1 MEPRDADTPRRRPRR
16 GTAQQAVAAWLAQ
29 RGWKPFAFQREVWDA
44 MAGGASGLLHA
55 TTGAGK
61 TYAVWLGALQALAQE
76 RGAQRSASR
85 ADPAESSPGRARK
98 PVSEPLTVL
107 WLTPMRALAA
117 DTLKALRTPLDELAA
132 AHPVLARWTGG
143 ARTGDTGSAERGAQ
157 SRRLPT
163 VLVTTPESL
172 SLLLARADA
181 QELLSTVRLVVADE
195 WHELLGNKRG
205 VQVQLALARLS
216 GWNPALQVW
225 GMSATLGNL
234 PEAQDALLA
243 PLGAQARSAGVLV
256 QGQVDKKLVV
266 DTLLPDHP
274 ERFSWAGHLGLRMLP
289 AVVREL
295 ESTSTTL
302 VFVNVRSQAELWY
315 KAILD
320 ARPDWAGELAIHHGS
335 LDRGVR
341 EWVEAG
347 LKEGRLRAVVCTSS
361 LDLGVD
367 FLPVE
372 RVLQIG
378 SAKGIARLL
387 QRAGRSGHAPGRPS
401 RITLVPTHSLELVE
415 AVAARAAVQAGE
427 VEMRASPRR
436 PVDVLVQHLVTV
448 ALGGGF
454 EPEALYAE
462 VRRTVAYRDLPRA
475 VWQWCLDFVHR
486 GGPSLAAYPDYQRV
500 APDDEGI
507 WRMPSARLARR
518 HRSNIGTIV
527 SDASMAVQV
536 LHGARLGT
544 MEESFLSRLSPG
556 DCFVFAGQVL
566 EMVKIEDMTA
576 YVRRAARGRPT
587 VPRWGGS
594 RMPLSTVLADF
605 VVQQL
610 AQAAAGRYGSPELRC
625 VRPLL
630 DVQQRWSALPTP
642 GTLLAETLRTREGWH
657 LFVYPFAGRHA
668 HTGLASLF
676 AWRAAQ
682 GEAGTFSIAVNDYG
696 LELLSA
702 TERDWAALLPD
713 LLRVRAVA
721 EPPEPD
727 APAREG
733 PDSARRPEAAE
744 AVERPD
750 GRIAA
755 REALEIRN
763 TANAVRAEAEDAA
776 GNGAGDDARARAGPL
791 SEALAGPDAEADADA
806 ERHALLHEV
815 LASLNA
821 TEMARRR
828 FREIARVSGLIFQ
841 SHPGERRSARQLQA
855 SSQLFF
861 EVFRKYDTGNML
873 LRQAD
878 EEVLSQELDVAQL
891 LAALRR
897 MQAQELV
904 VKPLTRPSPFA
915 FPLMIERFREKLTNE
930 DLADRIARMLA
941 QLDTA
946 ADAGSAAPPASA
958 AAQDVVPP
966 DPPARP
972 QRRRAAAKKAAAEAE
987 AKAQDADAAEP
998 PAPSAMQ
1005 QAADAVRRTLDFSLT
1020 SAEEAGRS
1028 GAPGAGRG
1036 RRRERKPSRPLPRL

>member
-1 MEPRDADTPRRRPRR
+1 MTSVSHSRQCIPRSRSIAE
-16 GTAQQAVAAWLAQ
+16 AWIAG
-29 RGWKPFAFQREVWDA
+29 RGWRPFPFQREVWRA
-44 MAGGASGLLHA
+44 LAQGRSGLLHA

-61 TYAVWLGALQALAQE
+61 TYAVWLGALQAF
-76 RGAQRSASR
+76 GA
-85 ADPAESSPGRARK
+85 ADQARK
-98 PVSEPLTVL
+98 TRHGRSSSDAPDAVEAAAQGTPAGRRSKAPPPEPLTVL

-117 DTLKALRTPLDELAA
+117 DTLKALRTPLEELATTQ
-132 AHPVLARWTGG
+132 PTLARWTSG

-181 QELLSTVRLVVADE
+181 RELLSTVRLVVADE

-205 VQVQLALARLS
+205 VQVQLALARLA
-216 GWNPALQVW
+216 GWNPRVCVW

-234 PEAQDALLA
+234 PEARDALLA
-243 PLGAQARSAGVLV
+243 PLGAEVAGEGVLV
-256 QGQVDKKLVV
+256 QGQVDKRLVV

-295 ESTSTTL
+295 ESTTTTL

-415 AVAARAAVQAGE
+415 AAAARAAVQAGE

-462 VRRTVAYRDLPRA
+462 VRRTMAYRDLPRA

-500 APDDEGI
+500 APDEEGI

-518 HRSNIGTIV
+518 HRANIGTIV

-587 VPRWGGS
+587 VPRWAGS

-657 LFVYPFAGRHA
+657 LFLYPFAGRHA
-668 HTGLASLF
+668 HIGLASLF

-702 TERDWAALLPD
+702 TERDWAALLPE
-713 LLRVRAVA
+713 LLRVHAA
-721 EPPEPD
+721 PGPERGSD
-727 APAREG
+727 AHPLRLPAG
-733 PDSARRPEAAE
+733 
-744 AVERPD
+744 
-750 GRIAA
+750 
-755 REALEIRN
+755 EALAIRN
-763 TANAVRAEAEDAA
+763 TANAARAEAEDSS
-776 GNGAGDDARARAGPL
+776 GASVIETGSAPQD
-791 SEALAGPDAEADADA
+791 EA
-806 ERHALLHEV
+806 RHALLHEV

-828 FREIARVSGLIFQ
+828 FREIARVAGLIFQ

-861 EVFRKYDTGNML
+861 EVFRKYDAGNML

-891 LAALRR
+891 LVALRR
-897 MQAQELV
+897 MQAQDLV
-904 VKPLTRPSPFA
+904 VQPLARPSPFA
-915 FPLMIERFREKLTNE
+915 FPLMVERFREKLTNE
-930 DLADRIARMLA
+930 HLADRIARMLA

-946 ADAGSAAPPASA
+946 ADAGAAANLP
-958 AAQDVVPP
+958 AQDVVPP

-972 QRRRAAAKKAAAEAE
+972 QRRPAAKKAAGRGREAAAEA
-987 AKAQDADAAEP
+987 AP
-998 PAPSAMQ
+998 PAGTAMQ

-1020 SAEEAGRS
+1020 STEEAGN
-1028 GAPGAGRG
+1028 GAAGGGRG